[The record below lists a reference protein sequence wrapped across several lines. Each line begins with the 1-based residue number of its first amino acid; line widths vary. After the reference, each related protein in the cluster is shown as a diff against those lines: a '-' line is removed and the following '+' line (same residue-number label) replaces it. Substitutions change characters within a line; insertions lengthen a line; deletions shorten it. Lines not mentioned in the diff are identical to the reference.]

1 MVVLSQEEAGRR
13 LARGLALVL
22 RETPLVLALSP
33 AGARVAGEIGRV
45 LGAPL
50 DMIAVTRLEVPG
62 RPRST
67 FGAVADGA
75 IVLLHDRIRALGLPQ
90 DYVNGLIELARAE
103 VDRVTAAWRGGES
116 ALPLKDRTVVLADDG
131 CMEAVLLVGAAT
143 ALRQAGVSRLYL
155 ATPTASAELCQA
167 LQGLID
173 ERIVLYEPECL
184 DTAQVRDP
192 SFAHT
197 TEFDVHALVRRSRK
211 NAVVEVP

>member
-13 LARGLALVL
+13 LARGLALAV

-33 AGARVAGEIGRV
+33 GGARVAGEIARV

-50 DMIAVTRLEVPG
+50 DIIAATRLEVPG

-75 IVLLHDRIRALGLPQ
+75 IVLLHDRIRTLGLPQ
-90 DYVNGLIELARAE
+90 DYVDGLIELARAE
-103 VDRVTAAWRGGES
+103 VDRVAASWRGHES
-116 ALPLKDRTVVLADDG
+116 ALPLKNRTVILVDDG
-131 CMEAVLLVGAAT
+131 ATDAVLVVGAAT
-143 ALRQAGVSRLYL
+143 ALRQSGIARLFF

-167 LQGLID
+167 LRGVVD
-173 ERIVLYEPECL
+173 ERIMLYEPEGPAA
-184 DTAQVRDP
+184 TQVRDP

-197 TEFDVHALVRRSRK
+197 TEFDVHALVRRSRE
-211 NAVVEVP
+211 NAVVPTP